1 MTANGDS
8 GVPMLLIL
16 AACAGP
22 TSTSPADTPT
32 DSGDTGEFPGGAEAD
47 VVYDIAVLHE
57 VVVTLADADWAALRV
72 QERNFYELF
81 DEGCMDGPWGNPYTW
96 FNAEVQ
102 IDGEGLGPVGVRKKG
117 LLGSVTPDRPSLRIS
132 VDHVVPG
139 ATFHGLEKLVLNN
152 GRQDPSRL
160 RTCLAHQFFSDA
172 GLVAPRCAL
181 AHVTVN
187 GEDLGVYAQTEAI
200 DELLVA
206 RDEGVLPA
214 ALYEGTLSD
223 FREGWLATF
232 EAESVGADGM
242 ELTAVSNALLVD
254 DDGLMAAL
262 DEIVDLDRY
271 VTFWVAESL
280 AGHWDGYNG
289 NTNNFYVYATGVD
302 GRLRFI
308 ASGPDSVWDSRT
320 PFGAGAPLWVATASA
335 LSNRLIQHTE
345 GRERFLTETQRQLD
359 DVWNGDARVAQIDA
373 WAELVEPVDDSTQ
386 REGIASLRSLVRQ
399 RGADL
404 AASLG
409 GRFEA
414 PALRGELCWSD
425 IGVVNV
431 DFATTWG
438 SYPDGDLYTG
448 GVAEPYFELNGA
460 EYVAIESGAST
471 GWADESDALWL
482 TISRIAE
489 ETWLA
494 PYVVFDEALAI
505 PGADV
510 PIDGVAATAMLLYSS
525 PETGGAWTNAAYL
538 GNGTLHF
545 DDAGTA
551 TGDAVVGRLEVHVL
565 GQAE

>member
-1 MTANGDS
+1 
-8 GVPMLLIL
+8 MLLIL
-16 AACAGP
+16 VGCVSPAP
-22 TSTSPADTPT
+22 PSPADTSTESP
-32 DSGDTGEFPGGAEAD
+32 DTGEFPGGAEAD
-47 VVYDIAVLHE
+47 AVYDIAVLHE
-57 VVVTLADADWAALRV
+57 VVVTLADADWASLRV

-81 DEGCMDGPWGNPYTW
+81 DEGCMDGPWGSPYTW
-96 FNAEVQ
+96 FEAEVE
-102 IDGEGLGPVGVRKKG
+102 IDGEALGPVGVRKKG
-117 LLGSVTPDRPSLRIS
+117 LLGSVTADRPSLRVS

-139 ATFHGLEKLVLNN
+139 ATYHGLEKLVLNN

-206 RDEGVLPA
+206 RDEGVLPR

-232 EAESVGADGM
+232 EAESVGADGA
-242 ELTAVSNALLVD
+242 ELAAVSDALLTD
-254 DDGLMAAL
+254 DDGLLAAL
-262 DEIVDLDRY
+262 DELVDLDRY

-289 NTNNFYVYATGVD
+289 NTNNFYVYASGAD

-320 PFGAGAPLWVATASA
+320 PFGAASPLWVATSSTLA
-335 LSNRLIQHTE
+335 NRLIQHTE
-345 GRERFLTETQRQLD
+345 GRERFLAEMERQLD
-359 DVWNGDARVAQIDA
+359 EVWNEDARIAQIDA
-373 WAELVEPVDDSTQ
+373 WAELVGPVDDATQ
-386 REGIASLRSLVRQ
+386 RDGIASLRALVRQ
-399 RGADL
+399 RANDVD
-404 AASLG
+404 ASLG
-409 GRFEA
+409 GRFES
-414 PALRGELCWSD
+414 PALRGELCWTD
-425 IGVVNV
+425 IGVVTV

-438 SYPDGDLYTG
+438 SYPDGDLFTG
-448 GVAEPYFELNGA
+448 GAAAPYFEINGT
-460 EYVAIESGAST
+460 EYATLESGASA
-471 GWADESDALWL
+471 GWAEEGGGLWL

-489 ETWLA
+489 DTWLA
-494 PYVVFDEALAI
+494 PYVVFDEALAL
-505 PGADV
+505 PGTDV
-510 PIDGVAATAMLLYSS
+510 PIDGVAATAMLLYNS

-545 DDAGTA
+545 DDAGTRA
-551 TGDAVVGRLEVHVL
+551 GDAVVGRLDVRVL